1 MPLEL
6 KDNVP
11 PNSEEAERA
20 VLGAVLLDWSSMPTV
35 IALLRPERFYYR
47 QNQIVF
53 DALVSLYMKGITGD
67 IISVVNEL
75 TSTGKIDEAG
85 GGGYISSLTD
95 FVPTSA
101 NVEYYA
107 GIVKEASIRRDL
119 INVSAEIK
127 LSAYSKQI
135 LDDAEQKIFK
145 INDDNQ
151 STTIYQ
157 MKDLIP
163 SLISLIDSRY
173 KTHNAYTGITSGFV
187 DLDMMTSGFQ
197 NSELIIIGARP
208 SMGKTAMAL
217 SMMQHIAIDNQIP
230 TGFFSLEMS
239 ATQIMQRLLCQE
251 ARISGAKLRNGMMKV
266 DDFKRLQESAGRCYG
281 APLYIVDTPNMKL
294 LDLRAMARRMRANYG
309 VQIIF
314 IDYIGLITSEHADA
328 PIYEQISEISKSL
341 KALAR
346 ELAIPLVVLC
356 QVARSAEGQEPNLSE
371 LRGSGSI
378 EQDADVVM
386 FIHRERSK
394 TAPDEKESPVLDTKL
409 IVAKQRNGP
418 IGDVELLFIPSYTKF
433 ENKEKKAFGQSPDS
447 YGGGQY
453 DSQSSSYDDGG
464 YAQSPEI

>member
-85 GGGYISSLTD
+85 GSGYISSLTD

-107 GIVKEASIRRDL
+107 SIVKEASIRREL

-127 LSAYSKQI
+127 LSAYNDQKNSKQI

-145 INDDNQ
+145 INDENQ

-173 KTHNAYTGITSGFV
+173 KTHNAYTGVTSGFV

-217 SMMQHIAIDNQIP
+217 TMMQHIAVDQQIP

-239 ATQIMQRLLCQE
+239 ANQIMQRLLCQE
-251 ARISGAKLRNGMMKV
+251 ARLPGGKLRNGMMKV
-266 DDFKRLQESAGRCYG
+266 DDFKRLQEAAGRCYG
-281 APLYIVDTPNMKL
+281 APLFIVDTPNMKL
-294 LDLRAMARRMRANYG
+294 LDLRAMARRMRANYD
-309 VQIIF
+309 VKIIF
-314 IDYIGLITSEHADA
+314 IDYIGLITSEHTDA
-328 PIYEQISEISKSL
+328 PMYEQISEISKSL

-386 FIHRERSK
+386 FIHRERTK
-394 TAPDEKESPVLDTKL
+394 TSGDEKESPVLDSKL

-433 ENKEKKAFGQSPDS
+433 ENKERKSFNQSQES
-447 YGGGQY
+447 Y
-453 DSQSSSYDDGG
+453 DNSSYDSG
-464 YAQSPEI
+464 YANSPEV

>member
-6 KDNVP
+6 RDNVP
-11 PNSEEAERA
+11 PNSEEAEKA
-20 VLGAVLLDWSSMPTV
+20 VLGAVLLDWSAMPTV
-35 IALLRPERFYYR
+35 IAILRPERFYFR

-53 DALVSLYMKGITGD
+53 EALLSLYMKGITGD

-75 TSTGKIDEAG
+75 TTNGKIDEAG

-127 LSAYSKQI
+127 LSAFNDQKNSKQI

-145 INDDNQ
+145 INDENQ

-157 MKDLIP
+157 MKDVIPQLISFLDNRFKTHSAFTGIP
-163 SLISLIDSRY
+163 S
-173 KTHNAYTGITSGFV
+173 GFM
-187 DLDMMTSGFQ
+187 DLDTMTSGFQ
-197 NSELIIIGARP
+197 DSELIIIGARP

-217 SMMQHIAIDNQIP
+217 SMMQSIAIDNQIP

-239 ATQIMQRLLCQE
+239 VNQIMQRLLCQV
-251 ARISGAKLRNGMMKV
+251 ARLPGGKLRNGMMKI
-266 DDFKRLQESAGRCYG
+266 DDFKKLQESAGRCYG

-294 LDLRAMARRMRANYG
+294 LDLRAMARRMKANYD
-309 VQIIF
+309 VKIIF
-314 IDYIGLITSEHADA
+314 IDYIGLITSEHTDA
-328 PIYEQISEISKSL
+328 PVYEQVSEISKSL

-346 ELAIPLVVLC
+346 ELSIPLVVLC
-356 QVARSAEGQEPNLSE
+356 QVARSAEGNEPNLSE

-386 FIHRERSK
+386 FIHRERVK
-394 TAPDEKESPVLDTKL
+394 TDEENPVLDSKL

-433 ENKEKKAFGQSPDS
+433 ENKEKKVFAQ
-447 YGGGQY
+447 
-453 DSQSSSYDDGG
+453 QSSSAQSYNQNQGYESEG

>member
-6 KDNVP
+6 RDNVP
-11 PNSEEAERA
+11 PNSEEAEKA
-20 VLGAVLLDWSSMPTV
+20 VLGAVLLDWSAMPTV
-35 IALLRPERFYYR
+35 IAILRPERFYFR

-53 DALVSLYMKGITGD
+53 EALLSLYMKGITGD

-75 TSTGKIDEAG
+75 TTNGKIDEAG

-127 LSAYSKQI
+127 LSAFNDQKNSKQI

-145 INDDNQ
+145 INDENQ

-157 MKDLIP
+157 MKDVIPQLISFLDNRFKTHSAFTGIP
-163 SLISLIDSRY
+163 S
-173 KTHNAYTGITSGFV
+173 GFM
-187 DLDMMTSGFQ
+187 DLDTMTSGFQ
-197 NSELIIIGARP
+197 DSELIIIGARP

-217 SMMQHIAIDNQIP
+217 SMMQSIAIDNQIP

-239 ATQIMQRLLCQE
+239 VNQIMQRLLCQE
-251 ARISGAKLRNGMMKV
+251 ARLPGGKLRNGMMKI
-266 DDFKRLQESAGRCYG
+266 DDFKKLQESAGRCYG

-294 LDLRAMARRMRANYG
+294 LDLRAMARRMKANYD
-309 VQIIF
+309 VKIIF
-314 IDYIGLITSEHADA
+314 IDYIGLITSEHTDA
-328 PIYEQISEISKSL
+328 PVYEQVSEISKSL

-346 ELAIPLVVLC
+346 ELSIPLVVLC
-356 QVARSAEGQEPNLSE
+356 QVARSAEGNEPNLSE

-386 FIHRERSK
+386 FIHRERVK
-394 TAPDEKESPVLDTKL
+394 TDEENPVLDAKL

-433 ENKEKKAFGQSPDS
+433 ENKEKKVFSQQSNANTS
-447 YGGGQY
+447 YNQNQNY
-453 DSQSSSYDDGG
+453 ESEG